1 MAAHLL
7 AEFAI
12 SHQSQCVWFNV
23 CPSVLVN
30 VVNAE
35 KS

>member
-7 AEFAI
+7 AKFTV
-12 SHQSQCVWFNV
+12 SHQSQCMWFNV

-30 VVNAE
+30 VVKADQ
-35 KS
+35 S